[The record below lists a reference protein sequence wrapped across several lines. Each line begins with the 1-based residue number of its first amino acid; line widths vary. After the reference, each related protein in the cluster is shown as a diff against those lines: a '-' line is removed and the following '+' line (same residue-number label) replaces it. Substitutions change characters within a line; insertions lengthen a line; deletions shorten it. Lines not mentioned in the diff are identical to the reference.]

1 MTINK
6 DANQAGQGTG
16 LQKRLRVT
24 RQKGALL
31 GLCRERA
38 TSPGNP
44 AYTEG
49 LCPHL
54 HGVGQGTMTAL
65 LMGTV
70 HMVSRVTHATGLGVV
85 ERWPCRDVPWHIW
98 NSQVMI
104 HCCCCC

>member
-6 DANQAGQGTG
+6 DASQAEQGTG
-16 LQKRLRVT
+16 LQERLRVT

-31 GLCRERA
+31 GLCRDRA

-44 AYTEG
+44 AGTEG

-54 HGVGQGTMTAL
+54 HGVGRGTMTAL

-70 HMVSRVTHATGLGVV
+70 HMISRVTHATGLGVV
-85 ERWPCRDVPWHIW
+85 
-98 NSQVMI
+98 VMVVVV
-104 HCCCCC
+104 